1 MIDSLS
7 SGERNGKSLNTSEC
21 KSYIVAGCGLWDFS
35 SGYVTDLGHEL
46 SRVEQDW
53 KAGPKRVRA
62 P

>member
-53 KAGPKRVRA
+53 KAWP
-62 P
+62 